1 MNTKRDIAFY
11 HMVERRGW
19 RPRHPAVGDGL
30 SVPLIFPCP
39 IKRTGDFLCFAKNFK
54 KTKKK
59 VIFGYRITENVTK
72 M

>member
-30 SVPLIFPCP
+30 PVPLIFPCP
-39 IKRTGDFLCFAKNFK
+39 IKRTGDFYVQQKILK
-54 KTKKK
+54 KLRKKL
-59 VIFGYRITENVTK
+59 FLDAE
-72 M
+72 